1 MSRCGIFIDAGYLF
15 AEGGKLC
22 LGTRSRSKIVI
33 DASGLVE
40 MLAGRATRET
50 VTGVLRTYW
59 YDGARDGVPST
70 QQLMVAA
77 LPNVKLRLGRVN
89 SRGEQKGV
97 DALIYRDL
105 MTLARERA
113 ISDAY
118 LLSGDEDLREG
129 VRSAQDLGVRVSLI
143 GISPVGESFNQSQS
157 LVHEADT
164 VSTLSAS
171 DLGPFFVARRLP
183 SGVSTNQPR
192 NVVRESARAFASD
205 WVSRVDNADL
215 DALHAVRPSIPK
227 PLDVDL
233 ITQVEQDLG
242 MVLRGSE
249 DLRRTA
255 RSAFWDAIP
264 AGSSN

>member
-1 MSRCGIFIDAGYLF
+1 MTRCGIFIDAGYLF

-33 DASGLVE
+33 DASGLAL
-40 MLAGRATRET
+40 MLAERATHET
-50 VTGVLRTYW
+50 GLGVLRTYW

-70 QQLMVAA
+70 QQLVVAA
-77 LPNVKLRLGRVN
+77 LPNVKLWLGRVN

-129 VRSAQDLGVRVSLI
+129 VRSAQDLGGRVSLI
-143 GISPVGESFNQSQS
+143 GISPVGDGFNQSQS

-164 VSTLSAS
+164 VSTLAAS
-171 DLGPFFVARRLP
+171 DLGAFFVARKLA
-183 SGVSTNQPR
+183 SGGSTTNQPSDI
-192 NVVRESARAFASD
+192 VQHAAKAFAAD
-205 WVSRVDNADL
+205 WVSRVDNAEL
-215 DALHAVRPSIPK
+215 DALRAVRPSIPK
-227 PLDVDL
+227 PRDVDL
-233 ITQVEQDLG
+233 ITHVEQDLG

-249 DLRRTA
+249 DLRRRA
-255 RSAFWDAIP
+255 RSSFWNEIP
-264 AGSSN
+264 A